1 MLISLTANRGVV
13 AGLAIAALGIVGC
26 STSPTSS
33 NNQPPS
39 PTPNDVDVVMGAS
52 TLGAGA
58 FSPDS
63 KSVSLAGAANA
74 SVRFVNLD
82 VGTGIYGSGGVT
94 HHIVSDDGTSFDA
107 GSITPDATA
116 TVHLA
121 AGTYPFHCAIHPTM
135 TGSVTV
141 SP

>member
-1 MLISLTANRGVV
+1 MTRSSIAGRSLAACMLL
-13 AGLAIAALGIVGC
+13 AALAAAAC
-26 STSPTSS
+26 SSSTSSM
-33 NNQPPS
+33 NQPPT
-39 PTPNDVDVVMGAS
+39 PMPNDVDIVQGAS

-63 KSVSLAGAANA
+63 KSVSLGGAATA

-82 VGTGIYGSGGVT
+82 VGGGIYGGGGVT
-94 HHIVSDDGTSFDA
+94 HHIVSNDGTSFDA
-107 GSITPDATA
+107 GSIGPDGQA

-135 TGSVTV
+135 TGTVTV